1 MRAAILSPLA
11 MMGLAVAT
19 PSMAQDDL
27 PRWAAGCQISA
38 VMYQGRAD
46 VADDARA
53 QAGEAAS
60 FWRSAFERVETD
72 AEKRAAL
79 VASSQAALD
88 SDLTGKDAAGQKT
101 ILATA
106 LSVCT
111 RLRPFAERVE
121 KTAEVKP

>member
-1 MRAAILSPLA
+1 M
-11 MMGLAVAT
+11 
-19 PSMAQDDL
+19 
-27 PRWAAGCQISA
+27 
-38 VMYQGRAD
+38 
-46 VADDARA
+46 VADFVGKTAEEGFLAGRKAAFDELYDARA

-60 FWRSAFERVETD
+60 FWRSTFERVETD

-79 VASSQAALD
+79 VVSSQAALD